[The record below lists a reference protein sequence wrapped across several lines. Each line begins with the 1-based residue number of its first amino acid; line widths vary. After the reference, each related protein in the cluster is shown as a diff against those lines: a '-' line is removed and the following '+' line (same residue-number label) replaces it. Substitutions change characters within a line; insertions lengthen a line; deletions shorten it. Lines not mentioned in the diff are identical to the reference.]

1 MSQLLSG
8 DPKNQNIPGLDA
20 ILRGEIVRKDTLI
33 GQLVSQ
39 NKMLMGGKERQDVE
53 MAAQQETLEVS
64 ERDFCEGKS
73 TLLII
78 TYVPRGCWFRSCR
91 RVEGLTDHCVACLG

>member
-1 MSQLLSG
+1 MQEVTDRHNAVMGELMSG

-73 TLLII
+73 TLLIV
-78 TYVPRGCWFRSCR
+78 TSCPPRML
-91 RVEGLTDHCVACLG
+91 VL